1 MLLLFIKYF
10 KDNLEKLMYN
20 LGVREKMYFL
30 RKGGRREDFVMT
42 KSKKFI
48 RLSVSL
54 LLLVT
59 MLITPFSLVF
69 AVVIDSMSGDADQI
83 LFQQELSE

>member
-1 MLLLFIKYF
+1 
-10 KDNLEKLMYN
+10 
-20 LGVREKMYFL
+20 
-30 RKGGRREDFVMT
+30 MT

-59 MLITPFSLVF
+59 MLITPFSPAF
-69 AVVIDSMSGDADQI
+69 AVVIDSMGGDTDLTAADI
-83 LFQQELSE
+83 VSEDASKREKFSRHYLTGRFIVAGC